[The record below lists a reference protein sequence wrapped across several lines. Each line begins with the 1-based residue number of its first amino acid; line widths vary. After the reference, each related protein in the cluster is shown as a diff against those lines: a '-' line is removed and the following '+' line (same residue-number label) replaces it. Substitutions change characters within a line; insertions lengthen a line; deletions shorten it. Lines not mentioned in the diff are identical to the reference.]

1 MRIAMLSTLALSVL
15 LVACGD
21 APAPVAN
28 LDFQKDLQT
37 QLIKAKAGTVI
48 EIPAGT
54 FQLDRSLSLKVSGVT
69 IKGAGMDKT
78 ILSFKGQKS
87 GAEGLLVDASDF
99 TIEDLALEDS
109 KGDALKVVGGKNII
123 IRRVRTEWTNG
134 PVTENGAYGIYP
146 VQTEN
151 TLIDGVVAIG
161 ASDAGIYVGQSRN
174 VVVRNSRAERNVA
187 GIEIENTVD
196 ADVYDNIATGNTGG
210 VLVFNMPNLPQE
222 GRVTRVFRNKIEGN
236 NHKNFGHKGTPVA
249 SIPAGSGVVINSH
262 DDVEVF
268 DNDIGNHKT
277 ANVIISSYFSTGY
290 SDLSTT
296 EAFDPYP
303 EGIHIHGN
311 RFGPGGESP
320 DQFDLKA
327 LKISQFGLN
336 GRLPDVLW
344 DGYVNLD
351 ILVDGQLPADRAICI
366 NNGEAGMINVDAPN
380 NFKNISTD
388 MTPYRCSLPPLPA
401 VKLASAEADQ
411 GA

>member
-146 VQTEN
+146 VQTE
-151 TLIDGVVAIG
+151 
-161 ASDAGIYVGQSRN
+161 
-174 VVVRNSRAERNVA
+174 
-187 GIEIENTVD
+187 
-196 ADVYDNIATGNTGG
+196 
-210 VLVFNMPNLPQE
+210 
-222 GRVTRVFRNKIEGN
+222 K
-236 NHKNFGHKGTPVA
+236 TP
-249 SIPAGSGVVINSH
+249 
-262 DDVEVF
+262 
-268 DNDIGNHKT
+268 
-277 ANVIISSYFSTGY
+277 
-290 SDLSTT
+290 
-296 EAFDPYP
+296 
-303 EGIHIHGN
+303 
-311 RFGPGGESP
+311 
-320 DQFDLKA
+320 
-327 LKISQFGLN
+327 
-336 GRLPDVLW
+336 
-344 DGYVNLD
+344 
-351 ILVDGQLPADRAICI
+351 
-366 NNGEAGMINVDAPN
+366 
-380 NFKNISTD
+380 
-388 MTPYRCSLPPLPA
+388 
-401 VKLASAEADQ
+401 
-411 GA
+411 